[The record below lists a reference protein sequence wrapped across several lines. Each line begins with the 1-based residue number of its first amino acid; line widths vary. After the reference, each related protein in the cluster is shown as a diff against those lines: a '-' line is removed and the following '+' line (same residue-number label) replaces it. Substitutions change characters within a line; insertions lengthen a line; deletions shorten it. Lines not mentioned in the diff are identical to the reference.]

1 MTYKLDVKKLFHD
14 LRGPKGVAALTE
26 EIAKVSTEIQS
37 LRNKIQP
44 EAEAQLKKARATLA
58 DLQKLLK
65 KAQTELDRELNKTVS
80 IVKKYGTEAERK
92 LKSLRSSVGKSS
104 KKKTSKKAAGTTKK
118 KASSK
123 KA

>member
-1 MTYKLDVKKLFHD
+1 MTYKIDVKKLFQD

-26 EIAKVSTEIQS
+26 EIAKVSAEIQS

-65 KAQTELDRELNKTVS
+65 KAQGELDRELNKTVS
-80 IVKKYGTEAERK
+80 IVKKYGAEAEKK
-92 LKSLRSSVGKSS
+92 LAALKKSV
-104 KKKTSKKAAGTTKK
+104 SKKAKKATNKTAPKTTKK
-118 KASSK
+118 KATK